1 MRLNSKAYSQMI
13 SSNPGRSSG
22 TGALKD
28 VALVVP
34 VVKAVPADVEV
45 SARVATSA
53 AEVTLAVVSA
63 EAKNFKE

>member
-1 MRLNSKAYSQMI
+1 MVLA
-13 SSNPGRSSG
+13 
-22 TGALKD
+22 
-28 VALVVP
+28 VP

-53 AEVTLAVVSA
+53 AEVTLAVVSV